1 VFEIEVSDSIFTSS
15 TNVTINIVDVN
26 DNPPVVQSYTFD
38 NITENDLSVVNQVL
52 VKVRYYC
59 NLQQFK

>member
-1 VFEIEVSDSIFTSS
+1 MFEIEVSDSIFTSS